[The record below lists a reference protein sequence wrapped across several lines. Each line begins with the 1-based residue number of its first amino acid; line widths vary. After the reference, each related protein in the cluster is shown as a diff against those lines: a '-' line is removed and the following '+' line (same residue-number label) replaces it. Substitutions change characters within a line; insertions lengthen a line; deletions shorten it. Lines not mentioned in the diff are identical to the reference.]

1 VRARP
6 VGPILPVIVA
16 IAVVFLAVGGTA
28 SAAGNGTFSGAI
40 TATACGPMHDVP
52 VVAGDTTIDAVAAEY
67 VSANDITIDLYSPSG
82 QVLQHGDTATS
93 PESIHY
99 ASANL
104 VSGTYHLQVC
114 PFQGG
119 VVAAPYDYTGSY
131 AVSDGPVVGVPG
143 STTGGEIG
151 PPTVTRVTGKLQFSP
166 ATVADA
172 QRTEGE
178 PLNWFDKDGNY
189 WESGPWGTTT
199 QNSFIHRSTDGGLE
213 FHVDSP
219 NGLRP
224 DPGPGGGD
232 TDIVT
237 DDQGFAYFVD
247 LEALANLGTSVSNDN
262 GNNWRKNPV
271 AVENTTVDR
280 QWLAVDNGATASA
293 ADNTVFM
300 GFHQT
305 AVGTFIYSTPGSTGA
320 ADPVGGLVW
329 QSASAKAP
337 LPLASDATCAQ
348 LRFDPVYRNLYS
360 ACNEGNHVRLTIGH
374 VAPGQRTGI
383 DFHNV
388 ALPASPG
395 GGDPGHLF
403 PAMAVDR
410 GGNVYVAWIDDND
423 NNVYYSS
430 SADQGET
437 WTSPIQVNSAPA
449 VTNEFLWAQGGA
461 AGTVALAWLGTDTTG
476 QPDSFP
482 NWADDPV
489 GAASVKWWGYVGV
502 ITKANTA
509 YATIAQQRF
518 SEKPTHY
525 GQICNQGI
533 GCTVSGGDR
542 TMADYFGFS
551 TDPSGALRIIFD
563 DTTSQHHGAHLYEIR
578 QLSGA
583 SILGGKVRGLAVPK
597 NPVADPTGDAQWPH
611 YSPTG
616 AGANRP
622 QFDLTGLQ
630 LGQPTAGTL
639 RVRMSLS
646 SLASLAPPPGK
657 TSSVWLTRFQALSLG
672 DNGEEAY
679 RIFYVGAQAPA
690 GLTPTFFVGST
701 TCTESTPK
709 TCKVVNYPAQQQV
722 AGHVCGNALVA
733 DVPLST
739 FGKPIN
745 GPLLYNVTA
754 VAGGRNADNDLYADV
769 DLTRSFDY
777 VLGSSRG
784 GSTC

>member
-1 VRARP
+1 VRI
-6 VGPILPVIVA
+6 ILPAIVA
-16 IAVVFLAVGGTA
+16 VAVVFLAVGGAA
-28 SAAGNGTFSGAI
+28 SAAGEGTFSGTI
-40 TATACGPMHDVP
+40 TPTACGPMHDVQ

-67 VSANDITIDLYSPSG
+67 VSANDITLDLYSPSG

-99 ASANL
+99 ASNDLAP
-104 VSGTYHLQVC
+104 GTYHLQVC

-119 VVAAPYDYTGSY
+119 VVSAPYDYTGSY
-131 AVSDGPVVGVPG
+131 EVSNAPVIGVTAPG
-143 STTGGEIG
+143 STPGGEVG

-166 ATVADA
+166 ATVADP

-237 DDQGFAYFVD
+237 DDQGYAYFID
-247 LEALANLGTSVSNDN
+247 LEALTNLGTSVSNDG

-271 AVENTTVDR
+271 AVENTAVDR
-280 QWLAVDNGATASA
+280 QWYAVDNGPTASA
-293 ADNTVFM
+293 ADNTIFM
-300 GFHQT
+300 GFHET
-305 AVGTFIYSTPGSTGA
+305 AVGTFIYSSPGSTGPT
-320 ADPVGGLVW
+320 DPVGGLVW
-329 QSASAKAP
+329 QNASAQAP
-337 LPLASDATCAQ
+337 APLASDATCGQ
-348 LRFDPVYRNLYS
+348 LRFDPVNRNLYS
-360 ACNEGNHVRLTIGH
+360 ACNEGTHVRVTIGH
-374 VAPGQRTGI
+374 VSPGQRTGI
-383 DFHNV
+383 QFHNV

-395 GGDPGHLF
+395 GGKPGHLF
-403 PAMAVDR
+403 PALAVDKA
-410 GGNVYVAWIDDND
+410 GTVYVAWIDDND

-430 SADQGET
+430 SGDQGQT

-449 VTNEFLWAQGGA
+449 VTNEFLWAQAGA
-461 AGTVALAWLGTDTTG
+461 AGTLALAWLGTDTAG

-482 NWADDPV
+482 NWATDPV

-518 SEKPTHY
+518 TEKPTHY

-533 GCTVSGGDR
+533 GCTVSSGDR
-542 TMADYFGFS
+542 TMADYFGFNI
-551 TDPSGALRIIFD
+551 DPSGALRMIYN
-563 DTTSQHHGAHLYEIR
+563 DTTSQHHGAHLYEAR

-583 SILGGKVRGLAVPK
+583 SVLGTKVKGLAVPK
-597 NPVADPTGDAQWPH
+597 NPVTDPTGDAQWPH
-611 YSPTG
+611 YGPTG
-616 AGANRP
+616 AGPNQS
-622 QFDLTGLQ
+622 QFDFTGLQ
-630 LGQPTAGTL
+630 IGQPAAGTL

-646 SLASLAPPPGK
+646 SLASLAPPAGK
-657 TSSVWLTRFQALSLG
+657 TSAVWLTRFQALSVG
-672 DNGEEAY
+672 DHSEEAY
-679 RIFYVGAQAPA
+679 RIFYVGAQSTG
-690 GLTPTFFVGST
+690 GLTPTFFAGST
-701 TCTESTPK
+701 TCTDTTPG
-709 TCKVVNYPAQQQV
+709 TCKVVNYPVQQQIT
-722 AGHVCGNALVA
+722 GHVCGNTLVA
-733 DVPLST
+733 DVPLT
-739 FGKPIN
+739 AFGSPIE
-745 GPLLYNVTA
+745 GALLYNVTA
-754 VAGGRNADNDLYADV
+754 LAGGRNADNDLYADV